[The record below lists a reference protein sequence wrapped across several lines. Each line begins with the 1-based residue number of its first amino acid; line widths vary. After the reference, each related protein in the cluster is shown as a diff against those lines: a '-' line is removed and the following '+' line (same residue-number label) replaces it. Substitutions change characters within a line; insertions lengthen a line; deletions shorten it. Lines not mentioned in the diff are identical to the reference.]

1 VTRARAQEPAATA
14 AVPAAS
20 SNERRFW
27 LVLAMIVLA
36 GVLIRVLYTL
46 LEAPTPAPT
55 LNDEFYFAALPKL
68 IADGHGWIAPV
79 DFVFKGISRPTAEHP
94 PFYTAVLTG
103 LAWLGGRSVE
113 AQALTGSFFGAGTIA
128 TLGALGRRLA
138 GARAGLLAAGLAA
151 LYPTLIAADGA
162 LMSES
167 LFGLLV
173 ALSMLAAY
181 RLADTPTVGR
191 AVALGAVA
199 GLAALTR
206 GEALLLLL
214 LFLVPVLRRPGGW
227 RAAAAAVAS
236 LVVVLAPWTVRNWI
250 EFDQPVLIATNGGS
264 AIGGAN
270 CEQTYYGSHLGGWT
284 LDCVTK
290 HPGNEADALGE
301 AGEDGIRYARDH
313 VGRLPVVLAARL
325 GGVWSLYH
333 PFQIPEGRSGRV
345 QKLGVVA
352 FFVLLPF
359 AVAGALL
366 LRRRGVAIWI
376 LLMPAVAASI
386 TALAT
391 YGNLRFRESAELS
404 LVVLAAVA
412 LDALWA
418 SRSTRP
424 ATAA

>member
-1 VTRARAQEPAATA
+1 MPAA
-14 AVPAAS
+14 PAS
-20 SNERRFW
+20 SPSERRFW
-27 LVLAMIVLA
+27 LVLAIIVGA
-36 GVLIRVLYTL
+36 GLLVRVLYTL

-79 DFVFKGISRPTAEHP
+79 EFVFKGISRPTAEHP

-103 LAWLGGRSVE
+103 FAWLGGRSEE
-113 AQALTGSFFGAGTIA
+113 AQALTGSVFCAGTIV
-128 TLGALGRRLA
+128 TLGVLGRLLA
-138 GARAGLLAAGLAA
+138 GARVGLIAAALAAA
-151 LYPTLIAADGA
+151 YPTLIAADGA

-167 LFGLLV
+167 LFGLLA

-181 RLADTPTVGR
+181 RLVERPTVGR
-191 AVALGAVA
+191 AVALGVIA

-214 LFLVPVLRRPGGW
+214 LFLVPVVRRPGGW
-227 RAAAAAVAS
+227 RAAAVAAISV
-236 LVVVLAPWTVRNWI
+236 VVVLAPWTVRNWI
-250 EFDQPVLIATNGGS
+250 AFDQPVLIATNSGS
-264 AIGGAN
+264 AVGGAN
-270 CEQTYYGSHLGGWT
+270 CDQTYYGSHLGGWT

-301 AGEDGIRYARDH
+301 AGKDGVRYARDH
-313 VGRLPVVLAARL
+313 AGRLPVVLAARL

-333 PFQIPEGRSGRV
+333 PFQRPEGRSGRV

-352 FFVLLPF
+352 FFLLLPF
-359 AVAGALL
+359 AVAGALV

-376 LLMPAVAASI
+376 LLMPAVAVSV

-418 SRSTRP
+418 SSSARA